1 METVNL
7 ISDIKKLSSNSVSI
21 WGIQVSKN
29 NFNVENL
36 FNILSKKE
44 QTKANNLKNKN
55 QAQVSILARGGLR
68 VLLGAYEDCN
78 PKNINFS
85 ITNDGKP
92 FLENSKTSFNISHSS
107 DWIILAFCKDHS
119 LGVDLEEIRDINF
132 LNISTRFFN
141 LEEQNFVKNS
151 SNPKRVFFDLWS
163 RKEAIIKANG
173 KRLLREI
180 VKTNIPIIEN
190 EIPEKFVVGKWFVYK
205 VEAGS
210 SYSAALAIDAEVNN
224 HPCCD
229 FGSLKWQS

>member
-44 QTKANNLKNKN
+44 QAKANNLKNKN

-107 DWIILAFCKDHS
+107 DWIILAFCKEHS
-119 LGVDLEEIRDINF
+119 LGVDLEEIRDVNF

-173 KRLLREI
+173 KRLL
-180 VKTNIPIIEN
+180 
-190 EIPEKFVVGKWFVYK
+190 EKLLKQIFQLLKMKFQK
-205 VEAGS
+205 N
-210 SYSAALAIDAEVNN
+210 LLLVNGL
-224 HPCCD
+224 
-229 FGSLKWQS
+229 FIKLKLDQVILQH

>member
-44 QTKANNLKNKN
+44 QAKANNLKNKN

-119 LGVDLEEIRDINF
+119 LGVDLEEIRDVNF

-151 SNPKRVFFDLWS
+151 SNQKEYFLIYGRVKKR
-163 RKEAIIKANG
+163 
-173 KRLLREI
+173 
-180 VKTNIPIIEN
+180 
-190 EIPEKFVVGKWFVYK
+190 
-205 VEAGS
+205 
-210 SYSAALAIDAEVNN
+210 
-224 HPCCD
+224 
-229 FGSLKWQS
+229 